1 MQLLLLVLLICCA
14 CTSPVD
20 VCQAGFGHDGDDRR
34 RRPPKWADWK
44 HDGHVDVF
52 EDEDDNDVGD
62 SPEIWMGRARKLG
75 YAKRKHKTLRRTF
88 FLQGKAFFCFIY

>member
-1 MQLLLLVLLICCA
+1 M
-14 CTSPVD
+14 D

-62 SPEIWMGRARKLG
+62 SPEIWMRRARNAG
-75 YAKRKHKTLRRTF
+75 FAQRQHKTLRRTF
-88 FLQGKAFFCFIY
+88 FLQGKAFICFIY